1 MRARILT
8 LSLALGAQLVA
19 GAAVAQ
25 ESATSLSQLLS
36 MVQNSRAAEKELNA
50 KREAEYRSARD
61 QQASKMA
68 EAVRKRNA
76 AEAESSSLSGQYDA
90 NELRINELNE
100 LLRQRQGNLGELF
113 GVTRQI
119 AGEISN
125 SLRESLINSEFPAVE
140 GQEDRVAFL
149 GRLADAK
156 SLPSITE
163 LERMWMEI
171 HREATASGTVTR
183 YKAMVVKPDATKEER
198 DVVRVGGFTAA
209 SGDEFLVY
217 RDGALKV
224 LPRQLSGGARG
235 LAENLS
241 ESSGDE
247 YVEMVV
253 DPARGVLTELV
264 TERKGWIDR
273 FIDSE
278 PIVYFILFVGFVG
291 VALSVVQTLFLLGER
306 SKVQR
311 QLGNVSSPSND
322 NALGRVLAAFRGDAN
337 RIEEDAEVAELRI
350 SEAVLREVPKLE
362 RFQAFLR
369 LAVAAGPLL
378 GLVGTVIGMIITF
391 QTITES
397 GQSDPRL
404 MADGIGQAMI
414 ATVAGLGIA
423 IPLLF
428 VNAFL
433 SSMSKGIVQVL
444 DEQSTGLLAESIEK
458 RRG

>member
-1 MRARILT
+1 MRARNFTLT
-8 LSLALGAQLVA
+8 IALATQLVA
-19 GAAVAQ
+19 GGAAAQ
-25 ESATSLSQLLS
+25 TTLAELLKA
-36 MVQNSRAAEKELNA
+36 VQNSRAEEQKLNA
-50 KREAEYRSARD
+50 QREAEFRNARNE
-61 QQASKMA
+61 QAAKMA
-68 EAVRKRNA
+68 DAERKRAA
-76 AEAESSSLSGQYDA
+76 AEAESSSLSAQYDA

-119 AGEISN
+119 AGEVSN
-125 SLRESLINSEFPAVE
+125 TLDDSLISSEFPAAE
-140 GQEDRVAFL
+140 GQEDRVAFFK
-149 GRLADAK
+149 RMADTK

-163 LERMWMEI
+163 LERMWIEI
-171 HREATASGTVTR
+171 QREMTASGAVAK
-183 YKAMVVKPDATKEER
+183 YKAKVVQPDATHTEMEL
-198 DVVRVGGFTAA
+198 VRIGGFTVFAA
-209 SGDEFLVY
+209 DDGRYLVY
-217 RDGALKV
+217 EDGELKI
-224 LPRQLSGGARG
+224 LPNQISGHARG
-235 LAENLS
+235 LAEDLAGATGN
-241 ESSGDE
+241 E
-247 YVEMVV
+247 YHEAVV
-253 DPARGVLTELV
+253 DPARGVITALV
-264 TERKGWIDR
+264 TERPSWIDR

-291 VALSVVQTLFLLGER
+291 LAVSVVQTLYLLGER
-306 SKVQR
+306 ARVRR
-311 QLGNVSSPSND
+311 QLANVASPSND
-322 NALGRVLAAFRGDAN
+322 NSLGRVLAAFRGDPN
-337 RIEEDAEVAELRI
+337 RVEEDAEVAELRI

-378 GLVGTVIGMIITF
+378 GLVGTVIGMIVTF

-404 MADGIGQAMI
+404 MANGIGQAMI

-428 VNAFL
+428 INAFL
-433 SSMSKGIVQVL
+433 ASMSKGVVQVL

>member
-1 MRARILT
+1 MRAQFLT
-8 LSLALGAQLVA
+8 LSLAVASQLVA
-19 GAAVAQ
+19 GAAMAQ
-25 ESATSLSQLLS
+25 TSLADLLKA
-36 MVQNSRAAEKELNA
+36 VQNSRAEEQRTNRE
-50 KREAEYRSARD
+50 REAEYKAAAD
-61 QQASKMA
+61 KQAGLMATAVAKRNQA
-68 EAVRKRNA
+68 EAT
-76 AEAESSSLSGQYDA
+76 SSALSSQYDA
-90 NELRINELNE
+90 NEIRINELNE

-125 SLRESLINSEFPAVE
+125 SLGDSLINSQYPTVNGGTES
-140 GQEDRVAFL
+140 RVDFL
-149 GRLADAK
+149 KRMADAK
-156 SLPSITE
+156 SLPSITD
-163 LERMWMEI
+163 LESMWSEI
-171 HREATASGTVTR
+171 TREMVASGSVEKF
-183 YKAMVVKPDATKEER
+183 KASVVKPDATSEER
-198 DVVRVGGFTAA
+198 EVVRVGGFTAA
-209 SGDEFLVY
+209 TDGEYLVY
-217 RDGALKV
+217 KDGALKI
-224 LPRQLSGGARG
+224 LPRQLSGSARG
-235 LAENLS
+235 LAADLAS
-241 ESSGDE
+241 ASGNE
-247 YVEMVV
+247 YQEMVV

-264 TERKGWIDR
+264 TERPSWVQR

-291 VALSVVQTLFLLGER
+291 LALSAVQTLYLLGER
-306 SKVQR
+306 SRVQR
-311 QLGNVSSPSND
+311 QLGNTSSPSSD
-322 NALGRVLAAFRGDAN
+322 NSLGRVLAAFRGDAS

-378 GLVGTVIGMIITF
+378 GLVGTVVGMIITF

-428 VNAFL
+428 INAFL
-433 SSMSKGIVQVL
+433 ASMSKGIVQVL

-458 RRG
+458 RRA